1 MPEILSQQEID
12 SLLAGLSAGKS
23 PVEIISKQ
31 EEKEVVPY
39 EFRRP
44 SRVSKNQIRTIQT
57 LHQNFAE
64 SLGYY
69 LTSRLQ
75 TPVTIQ
81 VENVDQLFYSEYIL
95 SIEKPSVIFTLS
107 AGEGR
112 GEIIFE
118 VGLELSFML
127 IEKLLGGSIE
137 TLEIGKRKIARA
149 LTQIEQNLIRSIVE
163 RSTSDLEKAWS
174 IIDTFKFKIIKYE
187 SDPDIVQ
194 IAPSSEIVLVISF
207 IVTLGDR
214 NYRMSI
220 CYPVFVIEETLAKMT
235 LQRFMSVRKYTSE
248 EYTKYIAEK
257 IKTTK
262 VPVIV
267 ELGQS
272 EITLAD
278 LINLN
283 IGDVIL
289 LNTKVDSEVKIYIAG
304 KLKLYGKP
312 GVFGGKKAVKIT
324 KIATNEE
331 G

>member
-12 SLLAGLSAGKS
+12 SLLAGFSAGK
-23 PVEIISKQ
+23 PVEISSKR

-57 LHQNFAE
+57 IHQSFAE
-64 SLGYY
+64 TFGYY

-95 SIEKPSVIFTLS
+95 SIEKPSVIFTLD
-107 AGEGR
+107 AGDGK
-112 GEIIFE
+112 GEIVFE
-118 VGLELSFML
+118 IGLELSFIL
-127 IEKLLGGSIE
+127 IERLLGGGMSVPM
-137 TLEIGKRKIARA
+137 LEGKKLSRA
-149 LTQIEQNLIRSIVE
+149 LTQIEQNLIRGIVE
-163 RSTSDLEKAWS
+163 RSASELEKAWS
-174 IIDTFKFKIIKYE
+174 MIDTFKFKITKYE

-194 IAPSSEIVLVISF
+194 VAPSSEIVLVISF
-207 IVTLGDR
+207 IVSLGEK
-214 NYRMSI
+214 NYRMSM
-220 CYPVFVIEETLAKMT
+220 CYPVFVIEDSLSKMT
-235 LQRFMSVRKYTSE
+235 LQKFMGIRRQAPE
-248 EYTKYIAEK
+248 EYSKYIAEK

-262 VPVIV
+262 IPISV

-272 EITLAD
+272 EISFGE

-283 IGDVIL
+283 PGDVIL
-289 LNTKVDSEVKIYIAG
+289 LNTRVDSEVKVYIAG

-312 GVFGGKKAVKIT
+312 GIFGGKKAVKIT
-324 KIATNEE
+324 RIANNEE

>member
-23 PVEIISKQ
+23 PGEVISKQ

-57 LHQNFAE
+57 IHQNFAE
-64 SLGYY
+64 ALGYY

-81 VENVDQLFYSEYIL
+81 VENIDQLFYSEYIL
-95 SIEKPSVIFTLS
+95 SIEKPSVIFTLD

-118 VGLELSFML
+118 VGLELSFVL
-127 IEKLLGGSIE
+127 IERLLGGGVDYSVSGNKK
-137 TLEIGKRKIARA
+137 LSRA
-149 LTQIEQNLIRSIVE
+149 LTQIEQNLIRGIIE
-163 RSTSDLEKAWS
+163 RSTSELEKAWN
-174 IIDTFKFKIIKYE
+174 IIDNFKFKITKYE

-194 IAPSSEIVLVISF
+194 VAPSSEIVLVISF
-207 IVTLGDR
+207 IVSLADK

-220 CYPVFVIEETLAKMT
+220 CYPVFVIEDSLAKMT
-235 LQRFMSVRKYTSE
+235 LQKFMGVRKQTAE
-248 EYTKYIAEK
+248 EYSKYIAEK
-257 IKTTK
+257 IKTTRI
-262 VPVIV
+262 PITV

-272 EITLAD
+272 EISISE
-278 LINLN
+278 LINLSP
-283 IGDVIL
+283 GDIIL
-289 LNTKVDSEVKIYIAG
+289 LDTRIDSEVKVFIAG

-312 GVFGGKKAVKIT
+312 GVYGGRKAVKIT
-324 KIATNEE
+324 RIANNDEV
-331 G
+331 